1 MGSAKYIGRVGAL
14 AVGLGVG
21 VAIAAGGNG
30 IAFADDTD
38 SNDSTG
44 TTSSESDTSSSD
56 SDSESSSSTSVG
68 ATDNDTAGT
77 PKLTSPG
84 RFHRPTSK
92 VTGGVRLVIDDQ
104 DLTQPRATTS
114 RRSAES
120 PRRSPKSTVTPDDES
135 LTDIDDSP
143 STKGAQREEAT
154 VEPLETVT
162 PAEPASIPDLSV
174 AETAVTIETTVP
186 EPLSPPPATATTT
199 VAAVPIDILTPRFGR
214 TGPFQPAGPTPAA
227 ALKVA
232 AVRRLLDEAVAEND
246 PRQSGATTQTTTSA
260 PGAAAVGSTAGD
272 VFDLPDNATPFQSFV
287 GPDGTLY
294 QLALTSQI
302 GDDTDN
308 PSQTIVTKIRPS
320 GGEPVVFTI
329 PGSSGPGLVAVA
341 DDGHA
346 YVMTFDET
354 NQVATITTITPSD
367 ETSSTD
373 IDRQPMDWRIG
384 PDGRV
389 YVAAYRPV
397 YDAELDMELPAT
409 AIIAVGPDGRDDVVV
424 VAGAPPTSG
433 SLTIAPDGTLHLVT
447 SVINP
452 FITVVTTITP
462 SGQSEEAVAGM
473 PAGRVMLG
481 ADGAAYLT
489 TYTVDLAEN
498 TGLTT
503 IYRLGDTT
511 PIAAVEGA
519 PIADGLTVGADGTV
533 YQTTYTL
540 DESGMIGQA
549 TVTVIREGST
559 SSTTVDGIPTAGV
572 VVGPDGT
579 AFQVTVDQESDI
591 TRVTAISPS
600 GEVVTSTTPGSPA
613 GRTVVVAAD
622 GTAYLLV
629 AENAPDPDDPD
640 TTVTV
645 SVKVLQIT
653 ATGATEIV
661 FTNFAPVGEIVI
673 GADGRAYLA
682 GMRLKGDIAE
692 PTLADIET
700 VVMVLGDGE
709 STTVSTIDGF
719 TVGNL
724 AVTPDNKGWLV
735 TLTAGG
741 DGLDSRAWL
750 ITLAA
755 SDPGD
760 PTDPEDPT
768 DPDNPG
774 GGGSPSFI
782 RQVQQFIQTLVAVP
796 AQIARAAF
804 DWFEQITLTTVRLI
818 NDLIDAAVTALD
830 EVIVNLR
837 RLL

>member
-1 MGSAKYIGRVGAL
+1 M
-14 AVGLGVG
+14 G
-21 VAIAAGGNG
+21 VAIAGGAG
-30 IAFADDTD
+30 IASADDTD
-38 SNDSTG
+38 SNDSAG
-44 TTSSESDTSSSD
+44 ASASSSASSP
-56 SDSESSSSTSVG
+56 SDSSPADSSSGPSSAST
-68 ATDNDTAGT
+68 DTADEGVGT
-77 PKLTSPG
+77 PSATKDTGARPG
-84 RFHRPTSK
+84 RFRGRP
-92 VTGGVRLVIDDQ
+92 GPIRLVIDDQ
-104 DLTQPRATTS
+104 ELTRPRATTI
-114 RRSAES
+114 RRGSDIS
-120 PRRSPKSTVTPDDES
+120 PRPSKSAIAEDDSFADIDVRPTRSTKES
-135 LTDIDDSP
+135 LR
-143 STKGAQREEAT
+143 AEAT
-154 VEPLETVT
+154 VDPAETVAPT
-162 PAEPASIPDLSV
+162 EPASLPDLSV
-174 AETAVTIETTVP
+174 AESTVTFETPAP
-186 EPLSPPPATATTT
+186 EPPPPPSIETTT
-199 VAAVPIDILTPRFGR
+199 VAAVPIDILTPGFGGA
-214 TGPFQPAGPTPAA
+214 GPLQPAGPSPAA

-308 PSQTIVTKIRPS
+308 PSQTVVTKIRPS

-341 DDGHA
+341 ADGHA

-373 IDRQPMDWRIG
+373 IDGQPMDWRIG

-452 FITVVTTITP
+452 FVTVVTTITP

-540 DESGMIGQA
+540 DESGMTGQA

-682 GMRLKGDIAE
+682 GMRLKGEVAE

-700 VVMVLGDGE
+700 VVMVLGGGE
-709 STTVSTIDGF
+709 PTPVTTIDGF

-724 AVTPDNKGWLV
+724 AVTPDNRGWLV